1 MTIAQWQTHLIAQ
14 GANIEENIVTNFG
27 DAAQELATVSQ
38 HTTLYDL
45 SHLAL
50 LELTGT
56 DAVNF
61 LQGQVTNDVKLL
73 DGQRAHYTGY
83 CSPKGRLL
91 GLFLAFAHQDH
102 LHLQIPA
109 SISEAIA
116 KRLRMYVMRSKVTIS
131 DTSER
136 IVKIGLNGPSADA
149 LLAEHFA
156 TLPDVPY
163 ALTTLEQATLLKLPS
178 LAGHHRYE
186 IFLSPEQA
194 IALWNALKQ
203 VAKPAGKPCWDW
215 LEVQS
220 GIPEII
226 PATQEQF
233 VPQMVNLDL
242 LNAINFKKG
251 CYTGQE
257 IVARTHYLGSVKRR
271 TFLMHIAS
279 ENRPNTADKLLDGNQ
294 SEVGQVVRVAPS
306 QDGGFDVLA
315 ELRIEAQQAGPIYW
329 GSYVLTNQSLPYSL
343 GLEAS

>member
-102 LHLQIPA
+102 LHLQMPA

-156 TLPDVPY
+156 KLPDVPY
-163 ALTTLEQATLLKLPS
+163 VLTTLEQATLLKLPS

-186 IFLSPEQA
+186 IFLSLEQA
-194 IALWNALKQ
+194 IPLWNALKQ
-203 VAKPAGKPCWDW
+203 VAKPAGKLCWDW

-271 TFLMHIAS
+271 TFLMHTAS
-279 ENRPNTADKLLDGNQ
+279 ENGPNAGDKLLDGTQ
-294 SEVGQVVRVAPS
+294 SEVGQIVRVAPS